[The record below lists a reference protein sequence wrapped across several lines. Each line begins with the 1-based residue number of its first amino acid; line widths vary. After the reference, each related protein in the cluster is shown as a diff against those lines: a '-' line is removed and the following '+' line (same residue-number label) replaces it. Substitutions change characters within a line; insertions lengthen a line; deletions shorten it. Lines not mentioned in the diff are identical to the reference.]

1 MILSRTS
8 GSGSRDIEVILVLTV
23 IFDYYNIILQ
33 EYLAGY
39 ALHIM
44 IQGRAFTNMARAE
57 LKMNV
62 VPDMETWL
70 DLRAA
75 I

>member
-1 MILSRTS
+1 MIL
-8 GSGSRDIEVILVLTV
+8 ILTV

-44 IQGRAFTNMARAE
+44 IQGRVFANMARAKSE
-57 LKMNV
+57 IDV
-62 VPDMETWL
+62 VRDMETWL
-70 DLRAA
+70 DLRAV